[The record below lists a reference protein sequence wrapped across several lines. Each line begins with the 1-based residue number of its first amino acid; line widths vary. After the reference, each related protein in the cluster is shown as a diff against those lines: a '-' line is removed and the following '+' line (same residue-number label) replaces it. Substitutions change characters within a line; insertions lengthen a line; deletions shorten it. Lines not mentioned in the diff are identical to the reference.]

1 MHTNIKRSEIF
12 FMATHRAHSV
22 LKEENITYHE
32 SRAEDRDGISSLNSS
47 FRTSTVLCVNIAS
60 DGLGFTVKETTNYSL
75 PVLRR
80 RFLLER
86 TAI

>member
-1 MHTNIKRSEIF
+1 
-12 FMATHRAHSV
+12 MAIYQAHSI
-22 LKEENITYHE
+22 LKENIIYCE
-32 SRAEDRDGISSLNSS
+32 SRVEDRDGISSLNSL

-60 DGLGFTVKETTNYSL
+60 NGLGFTVKETMNYLL

-80 RFLLER
+80 RFLLKR